1 MGLII
6 KQKEIAKGTR
16 VDVYI
21 RIDSVRAGMGEDGK
35 ITCSCSEWV
44 GTESRAVGEQGFK
57 SNVPYHIPDEG
68 ITITNGSLIQ
78 AVYPAF
84 KKFFESQGYEV
95 VDDLSN
101 YGQELAAQAENELQ
115 KLMAEQAAGDVENE
129 ES

>member
-35 ITCSCSEWV
+35 ITCSCGEWV
-44 GTESRAVGEQGFK
+44 GTESRVVGEQGFK

-78 AVYPAF
+78 AVYPAL
-84 KKFFESQGYEV
+84 KKYFENMGYEV
-95 VDDLSN
+95 LDDYNAYETILEQEKEQEMLSQM
-101 YGQELAAQAENELQ
+101 QELQNGTN
-115 KLMAEQAAGDVENE
+115 K
-129 ES
+129 

>member
-6 KQKEIAKGTR
+6 KQKEIAKN
-16 VDVYI
+16 VKADVYI

-35 ITCSCSEWV
+35 ITCSCGEWI
-44 GTESRAVGEQGFK
+44 GTESRAVGEGVFK
-57 SNVPYHIPDEG
+57 SNVPYHIPDEN
-68 ITITNGSLIQ
+68 IISNGGTLID
-78 AVYPAF
+78 AVYPVF

-101 YGQELAAQAENELQ
+101 YGQVLAAKELQ

>member
-6 KQKEIAKGTR
+6 KQKEIAKG
-16 VDVYI
+16 VKADVYI

-35 ITCSCSEWV
+35 ITCSCGEQI

-57 SNVPYHIPDEG
+57 ANVPYHIPDEG
-68 ITITNGSLIQ
+68 IAITNGSLIQ

-101 YGQELAAQAENELQ
+101 YGQVLAAKELQ
-115 KLMAEQAAGDVENE
+115 KLMAEQAAGDVQNE